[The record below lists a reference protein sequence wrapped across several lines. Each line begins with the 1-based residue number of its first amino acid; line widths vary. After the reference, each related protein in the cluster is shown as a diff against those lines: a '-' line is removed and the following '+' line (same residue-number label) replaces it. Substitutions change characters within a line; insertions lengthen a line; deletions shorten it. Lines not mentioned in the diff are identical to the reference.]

1 MGEMCCTEYNHV
13 STPNTATCAGLG
25 FANNNMANMPMQ
37 VPPSSRHPGGVN
49 VLFGDGSVTFIKS
62 GVALVTWRA
71 LGTRDG
77 GESISSDAY

>member
-25 FANNNMANMPMQ
+25 FAGGNMANMPMQ
-37 VPPSSRHPGGVN
+37 VPPSSLHPGGVN
-49 VLFGDGSVTFIKS
+49 VLLGDGSAKFVKD
-62 GVALVTWRA
+62 GVSLSIWQA

-77 GESISSDAY
+77 GETISSDAY